1 MIFLTEVGLRVKE
14 LRQKLNLTQEEL
26 ARKAGYTSRS
36 SINKIEK
43 GLVDIPQSKIA
54 DLAAALETTPAYLM
68 GWEKATKVREKTK
81 ESIAHNIRYHRE
93 LAKLTQ
99 KQFADILGVD
109 EKIVAMLEDGQEEL
123 RKEILYKICD
133 ALDLIPGNIIPGD
146 DEELDEDTKYLLSR
160 RKRDRLSYIDLHRFS
175 SVRPITRKRLPVL
188 GNVACGEP
196 VFANEE
202 HDAYIDV
209 DSDIAAD
216 FCLTAKGDSMVN
228 ARIFDGD
235 ILFVKKQDTVNDGE
249 IAVVLIENEATVK
262 RVYYDK
268 ENNILTLMPEN
279 PTHRPM
285 RFEGEK
291 LNQIRILG
299 KIVFGQY
306 HIEPR

>member
-1 MIFLTEVGLRVKE
+1 MNFLTEVGLRVKE
-14 LRQKLNLTQEEL
+14 LRQKLNLTQDEL

-68 GWEKATKVREKTK
+68 GWEKATKVGVKIK

-99 KQFADILGVD
+99 KQFADVLGID

-123 RKEILYKICD
+123 CKEILYKICD

-160 RKRDRLSYIDLHRFS
+160 RKRDRLYLHRFS
-175 SVRPITRKRLPVL
+175 EVRPITRKRLPML

-209 DSDIAAD
+209 DLDIAAD
-216 FCLTAKGDSMVN
+216 FCLTVKGDSMIN

-249 IAVVLIENEATVK
+249 IAVVLIEDEATVK

-279 PTHRPM
+279 PIHKPM

-306 HIEPR
+306 QIEHR